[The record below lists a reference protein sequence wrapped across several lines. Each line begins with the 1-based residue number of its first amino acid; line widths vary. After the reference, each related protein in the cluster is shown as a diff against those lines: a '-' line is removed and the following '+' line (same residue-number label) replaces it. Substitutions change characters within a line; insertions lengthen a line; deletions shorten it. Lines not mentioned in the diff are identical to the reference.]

1 VGESPVNPVNP
12 VPHPADVVSDMDSH
26 ISAPNREGLLDRVF
40 HGSLMGMVIARLDDG
55 AVLEANDTFCS
66 LIGRGLA
73 EVLGA
78 NLDDLGIWGE
88 LGPERARERLRA
100 TGLIDGYDASV
111 AVPEGET
118 RIVRVW
124 VEVVDVADELV
135 VIRASDVDGRAGAKS
150 RYLELRETEVRYRA
164 MVEHI
169 PAIIYTEI
177 PDLDAPGGYRDV
189 YVSPQIES
197 LLGYSPREWEADPA
211 LWMTVMHPDDRE
223 RVIEED
229 RRATDANSPFRSEYR
244 MIARD
249 GTVKW
254 FRDEAVFVEDPAA
267 GVRFWQGIML
277 DVTDARHAAE
287 DRVKAE
293 AKYRNLVERIP
304 AVVYLAEYGEEGD
317 WLYISPQI
325 ERVTGYTPEEWLAH
339 PAPQGTF
346 THVDDIA
353 SVRAEEERSYRTGE
367 PFRAEYRMQRRDGR
381 WLWILD
387 EASVV
392 RNDDGRPL
400 FMQGVL
406 YDITT
411 RRETE
416 ERMFALNRLNN
427 TLLHTLSHD
436 LKEPLTAILGAAST
450 LDRLDEE
457 LDPAERT
464 HLLKTMVER
473 TKAMNALLS
482 DLLDLDRLDRGIA
495 EPRRFPCDLGELV
508 RRLAARV
515 ELLDH
520 RAVEFEDDPC
530 HANVDEP
537 KVERI
542 IDNLLRNAVRYT
554 PARSRIWVRLS
565 RDEEGSTIVVED
577 EGPGVPDEHKLS
589 IFEAFRR
596 GPRSRTKPGSGIGLS
611 LVARF
616 AELHGGRAWVEDRE
630 GGGASFHV
638 FLPDAAV
645 TDAEKPEASEG

>member
-1 VGESPVNPVNP
+1 
-12 VPHPADVVSDMDSH
+12 
-26 ISAPNREGLLDRVF
+26 
-40 HGSLMGMVIARLDDG
+40 
-55 AVLEANDTFCS
+55 
-66 LIGRGLA
+66 
-73 EVLGA
+73 
-78 NLDDLGIWGE
+78 
-88 LGPERARERLRA
+88 
-100 TGLIDGYDASV
+100 
-111 AVPEGET
+111 
-118 RIVRVW
+118 
-124 VEVVDVADELV
+124 
-135 VIRASDVDGRAGAKS
+135 
-150 RYLELRETEVRYRA
+150 
-164 MVEHI
+164 
-169 PAIIYTEI
+169 
-177 PDLDAPGGYRDV
+177 
-189 YVSPQIES
+189 
-197 LLGYSPREWEADPA
+197 
-211 LWMTVMHPDDRE
+211 
-223 RVIEED
+223 
-229 RRATDANSPFRSEYR
+229 ATDGNSPFRSEYR

-392 RNDDGRPL
+392 RDEEGRPL
-400 FMQGVL
+400 FMQGVM

-520 RAVEFEDDPC
+520 RAVEFEDGPC

-565 RDEEGSTIVVED
+565 HDEEGSTIVVED

-630 GGGASFHV
+630 GGGASFNV

-645 TDAEKPEASEG
+645 TDAEDPEAPEG